1 MKARNEN
8 LTSIDAIMDAEFGK
22 PGTPE
27 REEFRKEAYAY
38 CMGQI
43 ICDARKKEKMT
54 QSELAEKIGT
64 NKSYISRIEKGIVD
78 PGIIHTAFTLIMPEK
93 DLYCS
98 ITIQTVSANRK
109 PVLLKAFPLKS
120 SRMWTRYH

>member
-27 REEFRKEAYAY
+27 REEFRKAAYAY

-43 ICDARKKEKMT
+43 ICDA
-54 QSELAEKIGT
+54 
-64 NKSYISRIEKGIVD
+64 
-78 PGIIHTAFTLIMPEK
+78 
-93 DLYCS
+93 
-98 ITIQTVSANRK
+98 
-109 PVLLKAFPLKS
+109 
-120 SRMWTRYH
+120 